1 MGSPGRGVLTAVGW
15 GRVANAVGKVASGLQ
30 PAMRRLKRRKISNE
44 LLRLGIQYL
53 PKRRIKQADWMG
65 ADFRGEYGKHKQVD
79 YTVFSGQ
86 AYIALKT
93 LHRAGGT

>member
-1 MGSPGRGVLTAVGW
+1 
-15 GRVANAVGKVASGLQ
+15 
-30 PAMRRLKRRKISNE
+30 
-44 LLRLGIQYL
+44 
-53 PKRRIKQADWMG
+53 MG

-79 YTVFSGQ
+79 YTVFSGR